1 MPPKRPAETTKESE
15 EKRQCEDESNMDSV
29 IQTAAGPALT
39 IRPALIETLVSR
51 VADEVTRR
59 LQPQNADPLP
69 GPSSE
74 GQPPRHEPA
83 PAVADPQDKTKSLV
97 EQTVS
102 CVSQSLAGEQDPVP
116 GRIFHSCSLPI
127 DCKVSDKVRAKI
139 WANEYTDFGVLLS
152 NLIFE
157 DKFRIAVQT
166 VDSSG
171 APSLCLESASKP
183 RKIFTI
189 DQWGSCFLV
198 FVGVYTSKFP
208 SEAPSLMKYGEII
221 RDLAARG
228 HDCRFYDENFRFLRQ
243 SQSSSMP
250 WGTIHG
256 ELWLRAQSSVAN
268 NGKAVMNFTG
278 KQNLRVPAGYCFKFH
293 KGGHCDGCAYS
304 HNCFKSDGN
313 DRANLCTFRRPS
325 LPSALPPQ
333 AARSPSSA
341 FHGSHRPNTKPSDSS
356 KSGTT

>member
-1 MPPKRPAETTKESE
+1 M
-15 EKRQCEDESNMDSV
+15 
-29 IQTAAGPALT
+29 
-39 IRPALIETLVSR
+39 
-51 VADEVTRR
+51 
-59 LQPQNADPLP
+59 
-69 GPSSE
+69 
-74 GQPPRHEPA
+74 
-83 PAVADPQDKTKSLV
+83 
-97 EQTVS
+97 
-102 CVSQSLAGEQDPVP
+102 P

-127 DCKVSDKVRAKI
+127 DCKVSDRVRAKI
-139 WANEYTDFGVLLS
+139 WANEYIDFGVLLS
-152 NLIFE
+152 NPMFE
-157 DKFRIAVQT
+157 NKFKIAVQT

-198 FVGVYTSKFP
+198 IVGVYTSKFP

-228 HDCRFYDENFRFLRQ
+228 HDWRFYDGNFRFLRQ

-268 NGKAVMNFTG
+268 NRKAVMNFTG
-278 KQNLRVPAGYCFKFH
+278 QQNLRVPAGYCFKFH

-304 HNCFKSDGN
+304 HNCFKCDGN
-313 DRANLCTFRRPS
+313 HRANSCTFRRPS
-325 LPSALPPQ
+325 PPSALPPPPGCQ
-333 AARSPSSA
+333 VPILYQYSISSIPSPQ
-341 FHGSHRPNTKPSDSS
+341 H
-356 KSGTT
+356 